1 MAVSL
6 PTPDQLLAV
15 ADQCG
20 LALSDEDVTSFR
32 ALMQGSV
39 DAYNVVAAMPDEVPE
54 VKYPRTPGYRPAPA
68 GNARKCSRR
77 VSCQSWMR

>member
-39 DAYNVVAAMPDEVPE
+39 DAYNVVAAMPDEVP
-54 VKYPRTPGYRPAPA
+54 VIKTVVMARSPPAPA
-68 GNARKCSRR
+68 LAPL
-77 VSCQSWMR
+77 WTHP